1 MAPRGV
7 RAVRLKRRGMWPPR
21 TARTGGRRRGATP
34 AHRRAKARPRAEPC
48 VERPGE
54 RRSRGQPRAA
64 VCAGPSGR
72 FLAREPREPERGGGS
87 VAAPERRHSRRRG
100 ERASGPLWPACGG
113 TGPRTASDTPAR
125 VLAAGQRDGGA
136 ERAGQGP
143 RASDAEA
150 SGAVYG
156 AQRSGPGGRP
166 PTVSARP
173 RATARAGRL
182 CGAFRRLHTP
192 RQPLNRARRL
202 RRGPRQPREAQGAPA
217 TSARVARSAGWARAP
232 QRAVLVGFGWAALWS
247 LAARAR
253 WALRLALGPHST
265 PRRVGPRS
273 GWPTGCRR

>member
-1 MAPRGV
+1 MAPRGA

-48 VERPGE
+48 VERPGG

-72 FLAREPREPERGGGS
+72 FLAREPRGPERGGGS

-143 RASDAEA
+143 RASERRGGQRGRLRSAAEWPRWPTTDCERPA
-150 SGAVYG
+150 SRY
-156 AQRSGPGGRP
+156 S
-166 PTVSARP
+166 
-173 RATARAGRL
+173 AGRTL
-182 CGAFRRLHTP
+182 MRRVPPPAHAP
-192 RQPLNRARRL
+192 
-202 RRGPRQPREAQGAPA
+202 PA
-217 TSARVARSAGWARAP
+217 TEPGQAP
-232 QRAVLVGFGWAALWS
+232 
-247 LAARAR
+247 
-253 WALRLALGPHST
+253 
-265 PRRVGPRS
+265 
-273 GWPTGCRR
+273 